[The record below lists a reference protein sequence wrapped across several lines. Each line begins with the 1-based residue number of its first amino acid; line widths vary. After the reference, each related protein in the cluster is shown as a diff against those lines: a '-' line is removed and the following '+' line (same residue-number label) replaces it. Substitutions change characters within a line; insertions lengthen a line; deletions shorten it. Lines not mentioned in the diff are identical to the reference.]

1 MFKFFPSIC
10 VLVVFHFMSLYFKCK
25 IDTET
30 KMNNNNN
37 SNNTVNNQ
45 SKNYCH
51 LFIFDIFKL
60 KQINNLTS
68 YDYWENNESV
78 LFSQLFNHIFLSIY
92 FGLDFIDYSFV
103 ILFFSKLLIL

>member
-1 MFKFFPSIC
+1 LFKFFPSIC

-30 KMNNNNN
+30 KMNNNN
-37 SNNTVNNQ
+37 NNTVNNQ

-103 ILFFSKLLIL
+103 ILFF